1 MYTIS
6 RLFELVSKAVKE
18 NELYSGTWFINYSG
32 HVNQIDM
39 DYFPT
44 GWEQGKDKHNES
56 CRVYLNSEDSIAEA
70 YFFIKNR
77 LRG

>member
-6 RLFELVSKAVKE
+6 NLFKLVGKAVKE
-18 NELYSGTWFINYSG
+18 NDLYSGTWFINYSG
-32 HVNQIDM
+32 HVNKIDIH
-39 DYFPT
+39 YYPT

-56 CRVYLNSEDSIAEA
+56 WSVYLDSKGSIAEA
-70 YFFIKNR
+70 YLFIKNR